1 MPPHL
6 EGFLRR
12 FCLKTGLNFAHFG
25 LESGMVLEGTTVLY
39 ERIYRFN
46 SKVCDF
52 EMDFKNFCLRSNLSN
67 DNISSAERPGLKTG
81 SGFQWCGLK
90 TGVENDIFW
99 SEIGSGFGE
108 PGGTPPIKISQE
120 YPRAQI

>member
-1 MPPHL
+1 MNVFIVSVPKYATSKWMS
-6 EGFLRR
+6 RI
-12 FCLKTGLNFAHFG
+12 FCLP
-25 LESGMVLEGTTVLY
+25 
-39 ERIYRFN
+39 
-46 SKVCDF
+46 
-52 EMDFKNFCLRSNLSN
+52 SNLSN